1 MLKVFSVIVV
11 FCAFTF
17 ISLASNGN
25 EMVVPEELKSTIPP
39 PQLNATSWILR
50 DQKSGWT
57 IASDN
62 AELRIEPASLSKL
75 MTAFI
80 VFEEMHN
87 GNLLETDLV
96 RISEKAWKTEG
107 SRMFVKVN
115 SKVSVEDLIKGLIVQ
130 SGNDAAVALAEHIAG
145 SEEGFSELMNQS
157 AKKLGLNGS
166 QFRNSTGLP
175 HEEHFSTAR
184 DLTELTRVLIDR
196 FPEKYQLYSIK
207 SFTYNKINQPNRNLL
222 LWRDDAVDGVKTGH
236 TKSAGY
242 CLVGSAEKQGMRLI
256 ATVMGTDSKN
266 YRAEAVHKLLN
277 YGFAA
282 YEGFL
287 LYQKDQK
294 VASADV
300 YKGDISSVDAH
311 LRNPLYVTV
320 AKGRAKQMGASVEL
334 STPLVAPIDENQ
346 TIGRLSLKFEG
357 NEIGE
362 YPLVP
367 SKAVLAGGWFTNM
380 FDSVRLL
387 VQ

>member
-1 MLKVFSVIVV
+1 
-11 FCAFTF
+11 
-17 ISLASNGN
+17 
-25 EMVVPEELKSTIPP
+25 MVVPEELKSTIPP

-145 SEEGFSELMNQS
+145 SEEGFAELMNQS

-300 YKGDISSVDAH
+300 YKGDVSSVDAH